1 MPTIYGIV
9 CKIKRKN
16 CIITQEKQ
24 MKETQEYLELSVG
37 RSKQPWAVVVDIP
50 IGLSVGDIVKI
61 VVDTRFCDKTFL
73 AGSKVKFL
81 GYVVQQRT
89 RVTFPKKVFV
99 RRALFRFKGERINR
113 FLGSEEIEIKEKN
126 G

>member
-1 MPTIYGIV
+1 
-9 CKIKRKN
+9 
-16 CIITQEKQ
+16 
-24 MKETQEYLELSVG
+24 MKETQRECSELRKRRESSELPEYLELPVG
-37 RSKQPWAVVVDIP
+37 RSKQPWAVVVDDVDIP
-50 IGLSVGDIVKI
+50 IGLSVGDIAKI
-61 VVDTRFCDKTFL
+61 VVDTKFCDKTFL

-89 RVTFPKKVFV
+89 RVTFPKQVFV

-113 FLGSEEIEIKEKN
+113 FLGSEEIEIKDKN